1 LLVEKDVTLSDL
13 LVPGLERK
21 GYQVALARN
30 RGQALSRGQSFRPD
44 ILIVDVTSFGF
55 AGYDLLHAVQSRLS
69 SVPTIVAVEKG
80 HAIAE
85 SQAAAFMTPPIT
97 SRKLIYRLRK
107 LAETLPSREVQAGD
121 MVLDPLACKLDRGRS
136 RIHLRPKEAALL
148 AFFMRNPGRVLSR
161 REIMK
166 KVWDTDYLDDTRT
179 LSVHIRWLR
188 LKIEDDPNKPRILRT
203 VRGLGYRFD
212 MPGRGG

>member
-55 AGYDLLHAVQSRLS
+55 AGYDLLHDVQSRLS
-69 SVPTIVAVEKG
+69 RVPTIVAVEKG

-85 SQAAAFMTPPIT
+85 CLAAAFMTPPIT

-166 KVWDTDYLDDTRT
+166 EVWDTDYLDDTRT
-179 LSVHIRWLR
+179 LSVHVRWLR

-212 MPGRGG
+212 IPGRGG